1 MLTLNGKKFAKNEN
15 EMQNSLFSKGGT
27 CVGYYRVNKR
37 AITIMDHQKN
47 KVGAICNNVLGS
59 ARKVDGGYWHTYGTP
74 DIIGG
79 YPSYTKEVEEIK
91 AITKKYALP
100 VKY

>member
-1 MLTLNGKKFAKNEN
+1 MLTLNGKKFAKDEN
-15 EMQNSLFSKGGT
+15 EMQDSLFRGGGT

-37 AITIMDHQKN
+37 SITIMDHHKN
-47 KVGAICNNVLGS
+47 KVGTICNNVLGS
-59 ARKVDGGYWHTYGTP
+59 ARKFDGGYLHTYGTP
-74 DIIGG
+74 GIIGE
-79 YPSYTKEVEEIK
+79 YPSYTEEVEEIR